1 MHEFVALVYLYSND
15 TVILEEDVLP
25 FLCLLCIFPATEPL
39 LARPILVHLKHGSFF
54 NVAIRAGLD
63 VVVMY
68 VFPSLF
74 NSSQI

>member
-25 FLCLLCIFPATEPL
+25 FLCLLCILPL
-39 LARPILVHLKHGSFF
+39 PMLVRPILVHLKHGSFF

>member
-25 FLCLLCIFPATEPL
+25 FLCLLCILPLQEPVL
-39 LARPILVHLKHGSFF
+39 ERPIFVHLKHGSFF